1 MFIYATNTERQM
13 MTNEFHKP
21 FIRSLIV
28 IGFTTLIAM
37 ISTKYIIE
45 AYASS
50 LPVKNVEYSASKPNE

>member
-1 MFIYATNTERQM
+1 M

-50 LPVKNVEYSASKPNE
+50 LPVKNVEYSATKPNE